1 MHKKLHV
8 NEEHVCGICGF
19 SCGLK
24 KILDRHMVVHDE
36 EKHFQC
42 AECHYSCRRLMDI
55 RKHVVSMH
63 TGRPRRKRSEEACC
77 SLLSEMRVPFEREVV
92 IRFQFPSAPHKF
104 ARVDIFWQTGFGAI
118 LFEVDE
124 YAHKGP
130 RYCIDYE
137 CQRMSL
143 IFEALSK
150 KFSRIHI
157 IRYNPHPV
165 RGLRKPTDEERK
177 EQIRLA
183 LSLDP
188 QRPLT
193 ISYLF
198 YHMRDG
204 FPEISLS
211 PLYTL
216 REHIRLPDQ

>member
-1 MHKKLHV
+1 M
-8 NEEHVCGICGF
+8 
-19 SCGLK
+19 
-24 KILDRHMVVHDE
+24 
-36 EKHFQC
+36 
-42 AECHYSCRRLMDI
+42 
-55 RKHVVSMH
+55 
-63 TGRPRRKRSEEACC
+63 
-77 SLLSEMRVPFEREVV
+77 LSEMCVPFEREVV
-92 IRFQFPSAPHKF
+92 VKFHDAPRKF
-104 ARVDIFWQTGFGAI
+104 ARIDLFWRTRFGAI

-143 IFEALSK
+143 IFEELSK

-165 RGLRKPTDEERK
+165 RGQRKPTDEERK

-198 YHMRDG
+198 YHMQDG
-204 FPEISLS
+204 FPEIALS

-216 REHIRLPDQ
+216 REHIRLQDQ